1 MKSWIALVFML
12 LFLPACSEPDTSHT
26 PAPQR
31 SAPVL
36 ETYPVKLTT
45 VAEET
50 RLDGVLEAV
59 HRSTVSSEVS
69 ARVMELP
76 FDVDDYVEKG
86 QVIVRFRDAEQQAHM
101 ATAQANLQE
110 ARALLTEAQQSYQ
123 RGQTLFEQKLI
134 AQADLDRLTSTY
146 ESAQARVNAAD
157 AGIRTAQEN
166 LERTLVR
173 APYSGIVEERHIEL
187 GETANPGQPL
197 LTGLSLEHL
206 RALVEVPQSLAG
218 PLRTHGEAR
227 VLLPDNTSLKATKVR
242 ISPAASEGSHTFRT
256 RVTLPEGDHQ
266 VFPGTLVTVAFKRAE
281 QNLLLV
287 PASAVVQRSEV
298 TGIYVV
304 HPDHRIELRQ
314 IRTGELTPQQQRA
327 ILSGLD
333 AGEQVALDPIAAGIA
348 LKERHSH
355 E

>member
-1 MKSWIALVFML
+1 MNRWIALIAFPL
-12 LFLPACSEPDTSHT
+12 LVSACSEGEPSRADSADR
-26 PAPQR
+26 PAPE
-31 SAPVL
+31 L
-36 ETYPVKLTT
+36 DTYSVVPTT

-86 QVIVRFRDAEQQAHM
+86 EVIVRFRDAEQQARM
-101 ATAQANLQE
+101 ATAQATLQE
-110 ARALLTEAQQSYQ
+110 ARAQLTEARQAYE
-123 RGQTLFEQKLI
+123 RGRELFERELI
-134 AQADLDRLTSTY
+134 ARAELDRLTATF
-146 ESAQARVNAAD
+146 ESAQARVSAAE
-157 AGIRTAQEN
+157 AGVRAAQEN
-166 LERTLVR
+166 LERTVVR

-187 GETANPGQPL
+187 GETAGAGQPL

-206 RALVEVPQSLAG
+206 RAVVEVPQSLVG
-218 PLRTHGEAR
+218 PLREHGEAR
-227 VLLPDNTSLKATKVR
+227 VILPDGTSLAATDVR

-266 VFPGTLVTVAFKRAE
+266 VFPGTLVKVAFKRGE
-281 QNLLLV
+281 QKQLQV

-298 TGIYVV
+298 TGLYVV

-314 IRTGELTPQQQRA
+314 VRAGELTPEGQRV

-333 AGEQVALDPIAAGIA
+333 AGERVALDPIAAGIA
-348 LKERHSH
+348 LKERQAQ
-355 E
+355 